1 MKQNNNIKMK
11 ATELRSGNWV
21 QINNQEW
28 PNLKG
33 VKFKVTSIE
42 CNGLMLYSIRGI
54 GNSNYNQYDYNI
66 EPIPLTEEWFLKFGF
81 EIKNHSSID
90 ETPIYSK
97 GEIDIDYCFSYA
109 DFREDYSFYVE
120 YTDSPFDSDTDKL
133 YPVSFGIKYVH
144 QLQNLWFTLTGEELI

>member
-1 MKQNNNIKMK
+1 MK
-11 ATELRSGNWV
+11 ANELRIGNWV
-21 QINNQEW
+21 NFI
-28 PNLKG
+28 PDKG
-33 VKFKVTSIE
+33 NFIISDIKTFNENTI
-42 CNGLMLYSIRGI
+42 NGLELEDC
-54 GNSNYNQYDYNI
+54 Q
-66 EPIPLTEEWFLKFGF
+66 PIPLTEEWFLKFKF

-90 ETPIYSK
+90 KTPIYSK

-133 YPVSFGIKYVH
+133 YPVSLGIKYVH